1 MNALS
6 TKVPSRAL
14 TTAGARSAAKESRET
29 PLTAYASL
37 LKGPVAMLAGNVLD
51 RSDVTSIAILG
62 YN

>member
-6 TKVPSRAL
+6 TTVPISHLR
-14 TTAGARSAAKESRET
+14 TAGTRSASRESRET
-29 PLTAYASL
+29 LMTAYTSL
-37 LKGPVAMLAGNVLD
+37 LKGPLAMLAGNVSD